1 MAPGMITLYAAR
13 KRIQARARNGET
25 ALMKAASE
33 GYDSCVQQLVEA
45 GADVNLNDNES
56 TTALMHAALAG
67 KDGCLSALLE
77 SGADVNRANE
87 KGDTA
92 LSLVVLSESENFIK
106 CFEILI
112 AAGADVN
119 MYKNTYTK
127 PPLVI
132 ATEHN
137 HLYYVERLL
146 KAGADVDLDGYEPLY
161 CAAGSGSVECV
172 KLFLQKGIRAEF
184 VQDCL
189 YRAVL
194 GGHVECLK
202 SLIEAG
208 ANVNCATEHRSP
220 LMIAAANGDIW
231 CVSILLEAGAD
242 VNYRTICNS
251 TAIMK
256 AAENGHRRCVSAL
269 LEAGADG
276 ELCEY

>member
-1 MAPGMITLYAAR
+1 MITLYGAR

-45 GADVNLNDNES
+45 GADVNLSDNEG

-146 KAGADVDLDGYEPLY
+146 NAGADVDLDGYEPLY

-184 VQDCL
+184 VQYL
-189 YRAVL
+189 EVL
-194 GGHVECLK
+194 WSVK

-220 LMIAAANGDIW
+220 LMIAAVNGDIW

-256 AAENGHRRCVSAL
+256 AAENGHRRCVSPW
-269 LEAGADG
+269 
-276 ELCEY
+276 